1 MGLQKYALLDDSAYA
16 TENRIRGSTNT
27 RAFEWGCVMRL
38 ACGVV
43 FLSLVINISTC
54 LAQTVGASLQGTV
67 YDPSGAFVANAS
79 IEIRNVE
86 KGASRTLTTDDHGR
100 YREPLLPPGE
110 YELRMTVAGFQPV
123 VMKGIQLTVGQDAV
137 LDVKLQLTGGS
148 EQVNVTA
155 DEAAPIDLASAALS
169 GTVNRAEM
177 NDLPLNG
184 RSFQELALLQP
195 GVNAAVAA
203 GSDAVGGRGKKI
215 TINGARPEQNSF
227 LLDGSDINNVYN
239 KTPGSVAG
247 VLLGVETV
255 QEFQVLT
262 NSYSA
267 EFGRSS
273 GGIIN
278 AITRS
283 GTNTLHGNLFEY
295 LRNSALDAKN
305 YFDSPTTGIPPLKR
319 NQFGGTLGG
328 PIRHDKMFFFGAFEA
343 IKERLGV
350 TGLTNVLDDSAR
362 ASASASVS
370 PLIQIIFPR
379 ANGPVLGG
387 GVAQYSFTR
396 NQPTDE
402 YFAQGRI
409 DHRFSEHDLFF
420 TRYTFDNGNVDRQ
433 VKDKPPIVF
442 FKERSRNQYL
452 TLEYVHIFSQALLNT
467 LRVSFSRS
475 TAEVD
480 NQRTVDVPPSLW
492 WITPSAGGVQFGFL
506 TIQGLVTEMAGDY
519 RLPRNDHLNNYQWHD
534 TLFWTKGAHGL
545 RIGGEG
551 QRMQFNQHTTS
562 QVGGIMTFT
571 SVANFLAGTAAS
583 FNFAVPGRIDPDRG
597 FRQSYYGFFVQDDYR
612 WKPNMTVN
620 LGLRYEFATV
630 PTEANGKISNLRSIA
645 DSSLVIGDPWYANP
659 SLKDFAPRIG
669 IAWDPF
675 KNGKT
680 SVRAGSGIFYDQLL
694 PKYYVF
700 SGSLNPPFT
709 TRTSIQNPTVPNA
722 VVGPITA
729 PVCGVPPGPTG
740 SCPSGNIKAN
750 LQTVNYDLQP
760 SYIMQYNLSVQR
772 AMAGNWDLTLGYA
785 GSHGLHLIRIA
796 DANLAPYQITG
807 GRTQFIGTKQVN
819 GLNTCC
825 RRNATFGGVT
835 QRATDAQSFY
845 NALQAGV
852 TKRLAHGLRA
862 QLSYTFSRSIDESS
876 GINSQDFDNTTQYSI
891 NFFDRK
897 ADRGLSS
904 FSVKHVLVANWSY
917 EMPFGKSS
925 SGLTGAVVKG
935 WQLNGIVTAQSGT
948 PFEVRLGHNQS
959 GNLNTIDFSIH
970 ERPDIVPGRTNN
982 PLMGDPKHW
991 FDSSAFR
998 LQPANTIGNLGRN
1011 TLIGPKLVNC
1021 DFSLFKQFALTEGK
1035 TLLFRAEMFNI
1046 LNHPNFGVPNS
1057 ANRTA
1062 LLPFTDSTGNT
1073 CPVGQTCGRPNP
1085 RAGAILS
1092 TVTTSRQIQF
1102 GLKFNF

>member
-1 MGLQKYALLDDSAYA
+1 MG
-16 TENRIRGSTNT
+16 
-27 RAFEWGCVMRL
+27 RAWGVL
-38 ACGVV
+38 
-43 FLSLVINISTC
+43 FLSLFMGASAS

-67 YDPSGAFVANAS
+67 YDPSRRFVPGAQ
-79 IEIRNVE
+79 IEIQSVE
-86 KGASRTLTTDDHGR
+86 KNAVRSVVTDDKGR
-100 YREPLLPPGE
+100 YREPLLPPGA
-110 YELRMTVAGFQPV
+110 YELRVTMAGFQPV
-123 VMKGIQLTVGQDAV
+123 VIKGIKLTVGEDAV
-137 LDVKLQLTGGS
+137 LDVELEISGHAERVKVS
-148 EQVNVTA
+148 EEA
-155 DEAAPIDLASAALS
+155 AAPIDLASAALS
-169 GTVNRAEM
+169 GTVNRMEM

-215 TINGARPEQNSF
+215 SIDGARPEQNSF

-239 KTPGSVAG
+239 KTPGSVGG

-283 GTNTLHGNLFEY
+283 GANSLHGNLFEY
-295 LRNSALDAKN
+295 LRNSVLDAKN
-305 YFDSPTTGIPPLKR
+305 YFDFSAAPIPPFKR
-319 NQFGGTLGG
+319 NQFGATLSG
-328 PIRHDKMFFFGAFEA
+328 PIRHDRTFFFGAFEA

-350 TGLTNVLDDSAR
+350 TGLTNVLDDNAR
-362 ASASASVS
+362 NSASPAVS

-379 ANGPVLGG
+379 ANGRVLGG
-387 GVAQYSFTR
+387 GVAEYSFTR
-396 NQPTDE
+396 TQPTDE

-409 DHRFSEHDLFF
+409 DHRFSQQDTLFV
-420 TRYTFDNGNVDRQ
+420 RYTFDNGNVDRQ
-433 VKDKPPIVF
+433 LKDKPPIVF

-452 TLEYVHIFSQALLNT
+452 TLEHVHTFSQALLNT

-475 TAEVD
+475 TAEVN
-480 NQRTVDVPPSLW
+480 NQRTVDVPPNLW
-492 WITPSAGGVQFGFL
+492 WIPPSAGGVQFGFL

-545 RIGGEG
+545 RVGGEG

-562 QVGGIMTFT
+562 QVGGIMIFN
-571 SVANFLAGTAAS
+571 SVPLFLLGQPSS

-597 FRQSYYGFFVQDDYR
+597 FRQSYYGFFAQDDYR
-612 WKPNMTVN
+612 WKSNVTVN

-630 PTEANGKISNLRSIA
+630 PTEVNGKISDLRSIA
-645 DSSLVIGDPWYANP
+645 DSALVIGNPWYANP
-659 SLKDFAPRIG
+659 SLKDFGPRIG
-669 IAWDPF
+669 VAWDPF
-675 KNGKT
+675 KSGKT
-680 SVRAGSGIFYDQLL
+680 SLRAGYGIFYDQLL

-700 SGSLNPPFT
+700 SGSLDPPFT
-709 TRTSIQNPTVPNA
+709 TRTSIANPSTTPDVQRFL
-722 VVGPITA
+722 TA
-729 PVCGVPPGPTG
+729 PVCGIPPGPTG
-740 SCPSGNIKAN
+740 SCPPGNIKAN

-760 SYIMQYNLSVQR
+760 SYIMQYNFSVQR
-772 AMAGNWDLTLGYA
+772 ALPGNWDLTVGYA

-796 DANLAPYQITG
+796 DANLAPSIL
-807 GRTQFIGTKQVN
+807 VN
-819 GLNTCC
+819 GVKTYQPQLG
-825 RRNATFGGVT
+825 RRNATFNGVT

-852 TKRLAHGLRA
+852 TKRLSQGLRA

-891 NFFDRK
+891 DFFDRK

-904 FSVKHVLVANWSY
+904 FSVKHVLVSNWSY
-917 EMPFGKSS
+917 ELPFAKSS
-925 SGLTGAVVKG
+925 NGLSAVLVKG

-970 ERPDIVPGRTNN
+970 ERPNVVAGRSNN
-982 PLMGDPKHW
+982 PVTGDPRRW
-991 FDSSAFR
+991 YDPSAFV
-998 LQPANTIGNLGRN
+998 LQPAGIIGNLGRN

-1021 DFSLFKQFALTEGK
+1021 DFSVFKEFALGETRA
-1035 TLLFRAEMFNI
+1035 LHFRAEMFNI
-1046 LNHPNFGVPNS
+1046 FNHPNFGVPNQ

-1062 LLPFTDSTGNT
+1062 LLSSGD
-1073 CPVGQTCGRPNP
+1073 VNP
-1085 RAGAILS
+1085 TAGIILT

-1102 GLKFNF
+1102 GLKFAF

>member
-1 MGLQKYALLDDSAYA
+1 MQVAWGVLLFGFFISA
-16 TENRIRGSTNT
+16 GS
-27 RAFEWGCVMRL
+27 
-38 ACGVV
+38 
-43 FLSLVINISTC
+43 C

-67 YDPSGAFVANAS
+67 YDPTGRFVPGAT
-79 IEIRNVE
+79 IEIRDVE
-86 KGASRTLTTDDHGR
+86 KGGMRALTTDDHGR

-123 VMKGIQLTVGQDAV
+123 VLKGIQLTVGQDAV
-137 LDVKLQLTGGS
+137 LDVKLQLRGGTES
-148 EQVNVTA
+148 VNVTA
-155 DEAAPIDLASAALS
+155 DDAPPIDLASAALS
-169 GTVNRAEM
+169 GTVNRAQM

-195 GVNAAVAA
+195 GVSAAVAA

-239 KTPGSVAG
+239 KTPGSVGG

-283 GTNTLHGNLFEY
+283 GANSLHGNLFEY

-305 YFDSPTTGIPPLKR
+305 YFDSATDRIPPFKR

-328 PIRHDKMFFFGAFEA
+328 PIRRDKTFFFGAFEA

-350 TGLTNVLDDSAR
+350 TGLTGVPDDNAR
-362 ASASASVS
+362 NFLLPCTPKPTDPSCMANGLKDVSVPGTRADVS
-370 PLIQIIFPR
+370 SLMQILFPR
-379 ANGPVLGG
+379 ANGAVRGG
-387 GVAQYSFTR
+387 GVANYSFTR
-396 NQPTDE
+396 SQPTDE
-402 YFAQGRI
+402 YFLQGRI
-409 DHRFSEHDLFF
+409 DHRFSEKDTFF
-420 TRYTFDNGNVDRQ
+420 GRYTFDNGNVDRQ
-433 VKDKPPIVF
+433 VNNKPPDNF

-452 TLEYVHIFSQALLNT
+452 TLEHLHLFSPALINT
-467 LRVSFSRS
+467 LRVSFARS
-475 TAEVD
+475 TSEVD
-480 NQRTVDVPPSLW
+480 NHRTVDVPTNLW
-492 WITPSAGGVQFGFL
+492 WIPPSAGGVQFGFL
-506 TIQGLVTEMAGDY
+506 TIQGLVTEMVGDY

-534 TLFWTKGAHGL
+534 TLFLTKGAHGL
-545 RIGGEG
+545 RFGAEG

-562 QVGGIMTFT
+562 QLGGIETFT
-571 SVANFLAGTAAS
+571 TLESFLKGAPQQI
-583 FNFAVPGRIDPDRG
+583 NFAVPGRVDPDRS
-597 FRQSYYGFFVQDDYR
+597 FRQSYYGVFVQDDYR
-612 WKPNMTVN
+612 WKPNVTFN

-645 DSSLVIGDPWYANP
+645 DSAIVVGDPWYANP
-659 SLKDFAPRIG
+659 ALKDFAPRIG
-669 IAWDPF
+669 VAWDPF

-680 SVRAGSGIFYDQLL
+680 SVRAGFGIFYDQLL

-709 TRTSIQNPTVPNA
+709 TRTSIISKPTDPLPFPNA
-722 VVGPITA
+722 VQKFNSNA
-729 PVCGVPPGPTG
+729 SVCGLPGGP
-740 SCPSGNIKAN
+740 PSGCDRSKYILAN
-750 LQTVNYDLQP
+750 LQTINFDLQP
-760 SYIMQYNLSVQR
+760 SYIMQYNLSLQR
-772 AMAGNWDLTLGYA
+772 ALPGNWDVTLGYA

-796 DANLAPYQITG
+796 DANLAPSIL
-807 GRTQFIGTKQVN
+807 VN
-819 GLNTCC
+819 GVQTYLPKLG
-825 RRNATFGGVT
+825 RRNSTFGGVT

-852 TKRLAHGLRA
+852 SKRLSHGLRT
-862 QLSYTFSRSIDESS
+862 QVSYTFARSIDEAS
-876 GINSQDFDNTTQYSI
+876 GINSQDFDNSTQYSI
-891 NFFDRK
+891 DFYNRK

-904 FSVKHVLVANWSY
+904 FGVKHVLVANWSY
-917 EMPFGKSS
+917 ELPFGEAR
-925 SGLTGAVVKG
+925 TGIAGALVKG
-935 WQLNGIVTAQSGT
+935 WQLNNIVTAQSGT

-970 ERPDIVPGRTNN
+970 ERPNVVPGRSNN
-982 PLMGDPKHW
+982 PVTGDPQHW
-991 FDSSAFR
+991 FDPSAFE
-998 LQPANTIGNLGRN
+998 LQPSGTIGNLGRN
-1011 TLIGPKLVNC
+1011 TLVGPKLVNC
-1021 DFSLFKQFALTEGK
+1021 DFSLFKQFTLTEGK
-1035 TLLFRAEMFNI
+1035 TLHFRAEMFNI
-1046 LNHPNFGVPNS
+1046 FNHPNFGVPNS

-1062 LLPFTDSTGNT
+1062 LQPNGN
-1073 CPVGQTCGRPNP
+1073 VNLS
-1085 RAGAILS
+1085 AGAILS

-1102 GLKFNF
+1102 GLKLSF

>member
-1 MGLQKYALLDDSAYA
+1 MRAAWGVLFLALIFCAAS
-16 TENRIRGSTNT
+16 S
-27 RAFEWGCVMRL
+27 
-38 ACGVV
+38 
-43 FLSLVINISTC
+43 S
-54 LAQTVGASLQGTV
+54 AQTVGASLQGTV
-67 YDPSGAFVANAS
+67 YDPSGAFVPGAS

-86 KGASRTLTTDDHGR
+86 KGGVRTVTADDHGR
-100 YREPLLPPGE
+100 YREPLLQPGI
-110 YELRMTVAGFQPV
+110 YEMRVTVAGFQPAV
-123 VMKGIQLTVGQDAV
+123 LKGIQLTVGQDAV
-137 LDVKLQLTGGS
+137 LDVKLEITGGV
-148 EQVNVTA
+148 EHVNVIA
-155 DEAAPIDLASAALS
+155 EGSSMVDLASAALS

-195 GVNAAVAA
+195 GVTAAVAA

-247 VLLGVETV
+247 VLLGVEAV

-262 NSYSA
+262 NAYSA

-283 GTNTLHGNLFEY
+283 GANRIHGNVFEY
-295 LRNSALDAKN
+295 LRNSSLDAKN
-305 YFDSPTTGIPPLKR
+305 YFDSANDRIPPFKR

-328 PIRHDKMFFFGAFEA
+328 PIHHDKTFFFAAFEA
-343 IKERLGV
+343 IKERFGV
-350 TGLTNVLDDSAR
+350 TGLTNVPDDNARNFILPKPCPPPSAPDCTVLTPVTVTPENR
-362 ASASASVS
+362 AAVNS
-370 PLIQIIFPR
+370 LMQIIFPR
-379 ANGPVLGG
+379 ANGRLLTGG
-387 GVAQYSFTR
+387 IAEYSFTR
-396 NQPTDE
+396 SQPTDE
-402 YFAQGRI
+402 YFLQGRI
-409 DHRFSEHDLFF
+409 DHRFSEKDTLFG
-420 TRYTFDNGNVDRQ
+420 RYTFDNGHVDRQ
-433 VKDKPPIVF
+433 ITNKPPDVF
-442 FKERSRNQYL
+442 FKERSRNQYV
-452 TLEYVHIFSQALLNT
+452 TLEHLHTFSQSILNT
-467 LRVSFSRS
+467 LRISFTRS
-475 TAEVD
+475 TSEVD
-480 NQRTVDVPPSLW
+480 NQRTVDVPSSLW
-492 WITPSAGGVQFGFL
+492 FIPNTQFGFL
-506 TIQGLVTEMAGDY
+506 TITGLVTEMVGDY
-519 RLPRNDHLNNYQWHD
+519 RLPRNDHLNNYQWHEA
-534 TLFWTKGAHGL
+534 LFWTKGAHGL
-545 RIGGEG
+545 RFGADG
-551 QRMQFNQHTTS
+551 QRMQFNQQTTS
-562 QVGGIMTFT
+562 QLGGIETF
-571 SVANFLAGTAAS
+571 SNLESFLQGKPAQI
-583 FNFAVPGRIDPDRG
+583 NFAVPGRVDPNRG

-612 WKPNMTVN
+612 WKPNVTFN

-630 PTEANGKISNLRSIA
+630 PTEVNGKISNLRSIA
-645 DSSLVIGDPWYANP
+645 DPAIIVGNPWYSNP

-669 IAWDPF
+669 VAWDPF

-680 SVRAGSGIFYDQLL
+680 SVRAGFGIFYDQLL

-709 TRTSIQNPTVPNA
+709 TRTSRITTTTPPFQVPFPNALLLFDTTVP
-722 VVGPITA
+722 
-729 PVCGVPPGPTG
+729 VCPATPR
-740 SCPSGNIKAN
+740 CIKAN

-772 AMAGNWDLTLGYA
+772 GLPGNWEVTLGYA

-796 DANLAPYQITG
+796 DANLAPYHIDPN
-807 GRTQFIGTKQVN
+807 GRTVFDGRIDGTT
-819 GLNTCC
+819 GLNNCC
-825 RRNATFGGVT
+825 RRKDNFGGVT

-852 TKRLAHGLRA
+852 TKRLSKGLRA

-876 GINSQDFDNTTQYSI
+876 GINSQDFDNSTQYSI
-891 NFFDRK
+891 NFYDRK

-917 EMPFGKSS
+917 ELPFARSS
-925 SGLTGAVVKG
+925 TGFTGVLVKG

-970 ERPDIVPGRTNN
+970 ERPDVKPGGTNN
-982 PLMGDPKHW
+982 PILGDPRHW
-991 FDSSAFR
+991 YDASAFV

-1011 TLIGPKLVNC
+1011 TLIGPKLVNF
-1021 DFSLFKQFALTEGK
+1021 DFSLFKQFALGETK
-1035 TLLFRAEMFNI
+1035 TLNFRAEMFNI
-1046 LNHPNFGVPNS
+1046 FNHPNFGVPNQ

-1062 LLPFTDSTGNT
+1062 LISFTDLTGKT
-1073 CPVGQTCGRPNP
+1073 CPQRVTCANPNGSG
-1085 RAGAILS
+1085 GAISS

-1102 GLKFNF
+1102 GLKLTF

>member
-1 MGLQKYALLDDSAYA
+1 M
-16 TENRIRGSTNT
+16 
-27 RAFEWGCVMRL
+27 RA
-38 ACGVV
+38 AQGVL
-43 FLSLVINISTC
+43 FLSLILNNSNC
-54 LAQTVGASLQGTV
+54 SAQTVGASLQGTV
-67 YDPSGAFVANAS
+67 YDPSGGFVPGAA
-79 IEIRNVE
+79 IEIRNVDQ
-86 KGASRTLTTDDHGR
+86 GAVRALITDDKGR

-110 YELRMTVAGFQPV
+110 YELRVKVSGFQPV
-123 VMKGIQLTVGQDAV
+123 VLKGINLTIGQDAV
-137 LDVKLQLTGGS
+137 LDVKLQITGGV
-148 EQVNVTA
+148 ERINVIA
-155 DEAAPIDLASAALS
+155 DEAPPIDLASAALS
-169 GTVNRAEM
+169 GTVNRSQM

-283 GTNTLHGNLFEY
+283 GINKLYGNLFEY

-305 YFDSPTTGIPPLKR
+305 YFDPATNRIPPFKR

-328 PIRHDKMFFFGAFEA
+328 PIRHDKTFFFGAFEA
-343 IKERLGV
+343 IKERLGI
-350 TGLTNVLDDSAR
+350 TGLTNVLDDNARNSA
-362 ASASASVS
+362 AGAVS
-370 PLIQIIFPR
+370 SLIQILFPR
-379 ANGPVLGG
+379 ANGRVLGG
-387 GVAQYSFTR
+387 GVAEYSFTR
-396 NQPTDE
+396 PQPTDE
-402 YFAQGRI
+402 YFAQGRV
-409 DHRFSEHDLFF
+409 DHHFSEKDTIFA
-420 TRYTFDNGNVDRQ
+420 RYTFDNGNVDRQ
-433 VKDKPPIVF
+433 VKDKPPVVF
-442 FKERSRNQYL
+442 FKERSRNQYV
-452 TLEYVHIFSQALLNT
+452 TLEHVHTFSQTLLNT

-475 TAEVD
+475 TSEVD
-480 NQRTVDVPPSLW
+480 NQRTVDVPPNLW
-492 WITPSAGGVQFGFL
+492 WIPPSAGGVQFGFL

-534 TLFWTKGAHGL
+534 TAFLTKGGHGL
-545 RIGGEG
+545 RFGAEG

-562 QVGGIMTFT
+562 QLGGIMTFT
-571 SVANFLAGTAAS
+571 SLASFLTGTPSS

-597 FRQSYYGFFVQDDYR
+597 FRQSFYAAFVQDDYR
-612 WKPNMTVN
+612 WKPNLTLN

-630 PTEANGKISNLRSIA
+630 PTEVNGKISNLRSIS
-645 DSSLVIGDPWYANP
+645 DSAMVIGDSWYANP
-659 SLKDFAPRIG
+659 ALKDFAPRIG
-669 IAWDPF
+669 LAWDPF

-680 SVRAGSGIFYDQLL
+680 SVRSGFGIFYDQLL

-709 TRTSIQNPTVPNA
+709 TRTSRTNPPFPNA
-722 VVGPITA
+722 VQGFNPNA
-729 PVCGVPPGPTG
+729 PVCGLPGGPTG
-740 SCPSGNIKAN
+740 ACPPGNLKAN

-772 AMAGNWDLTLGYA
+772 ALPGNWDVTLGYA
-785 GSHGLHLIRIA
+785 GSHGLHLIRVA
-796 DANLAPYQITG
+796 DANLAPSIL
-807 GRTQFIGTKQVN
+807 VN
-819 GLNTCC
+819 GVKTYQPSRG

-835 QRATDAQSFY
+835 QRETDAQSFY
-845 NALQAGV
+845 NALQAGLI
-852 TKRLAHGLRA
+852 KRFSHGLRA

-891 NFFDRK
+891 DFFDRK

-917 EMPFGKSS
+917 ELPFGSS
-925 SGLTGAVVKG
+925 SAGLTRALVRG
-935 WQLNGIVTAQSGT
+935 WQLNSIVTAQSGT

-970 ERPDIVPGRTNN
+970 ERPNVGPGGANN
-982 PLMGDPKHW
+982 PIVGDPKRW
-991 FDSSAFR
+991 YDASAFV
-998 LQPANTIGNLGRN
+998 LQPAGTIGNLGRN

-1021 DFSLFKQFALTEGK
+1021 DFSLFKQFALGETK
-1035 TLLFRAEMFNI
+1035 ALHFRAEMFNI
-1046 LNHPNFGVPNS
+1046 FNHPNFGVPNQ

-1062 LLPFTDSTGNT
+1062 LLPTGM
-1073 CPVGQTCGRPNP
+1073 VNP
-1085 RAGAILS
+1085 SAGVILS

-1102 GLKFNF
+1102 GLKLTF

>member
-1 MGLQKYALLDDSAYA
+1 MRTAWGVLFLFL
-16 TENRIRGSTNT
+16 IVNT
-27 RAFEWGCVMRL
+27 
-38 ACGVV
+38 
-43 FLSLVINISTC
+43 STC

-67 YDPSGAFVANAS
+67 YDPSGGFVPGAA
-79 IEIRNVE
+79 IEIRNAE
-86 KGASRTLTTDDHGR
+86 QGAVRALITDDKGR

-110 YELRMTVAGFQPV
+110 YELRVKVAGFQPV
-123 VMKGIQLTVGQDAV
+123 VLKGIKLTIGQDAV
-137 LDVKLQLTGGS
+137 LDVKLEIAGGI
-148 EQVNVTA
+148 ERVNVTA
-155 DEAAPIDLASAALS
+155 EDAPPIDLASAALS
-169 GTVNRAEM
+169 GTVNRSQM

-215 TINGARPEQNSF
+215 TIGGARPEQNSF
-227 LLDGSDINNVYN
+227 LLDGTDINNVYN

-283 GTNTLHGNLFEY
+283 GTNKLHGNLFEY

-305 YFDSPTTGIPPLKR
+305 YFDPATNRIPPFKR

-328 PIRHDKMFFFGAFEA
+328 PIRQEKTFFFGAFEA
-343 IKERLGV
+343 VKEQLGV
-350 TGLTNVLDDSAR
+350 TGFPNVLDDNARNSATG
-362 ASASASVS
+362 AVS
-370 PLIQIIFPR
+370 SLVQILFPR
-379 ANGPVLGG
+379 ANGRVLGG
-387 GVAQYSFTR
+387 GVAEYSFTR
-396 NQPTDE
+396 SQPTDE

-409 DHRFSEHDLFF
+409 DHHFSEKDILFG
-420 TRYTFDNGNVDRQ
+420 RYTFDNGNVDRQ
-433 VKDKPPIVF
+433 INNKPPDVF
-442 FKERSRNQYL
+442 FKERSRNQYV
-452 TLEYVHIFSQALLNT
+452 TLEHVHTFSQALLNT

-475 TAEVD
+475 TSEVD
-480 NQRTVDVPPSLW
+480 NQRTVDVPPNLW
-492 WITPSAGGVQFGFL
+492 WIPPSAGGVQFGFL
-506 TIQGLVTEMAGDY
+506 TISGLVTEMVGDY

-534 TLFWTKGAHGL
+534 TLFWTKAAHGL
-545 RIGGEG
+545 RFGGEG

-562 QVGGIMTFT
+562 QLGGIMIFT
-571 SVANFLAGTAAS
+571 SLANFLTGTPSS

-597 FRQSYYGFFVQDDYR
+597 FRQSFYAAFVQDDYR
-612 WKPNMTVN
+612 WKPNLTLN

-630 PTEANGKISNLRSIA
+630 PTEVNGKISNLRSIS
-645 DSSLVIGDPWYANP
+645 DSAIVIGDPWYANP
-659 SLKDFAPRIG
+659 ALKDFAPRIG
-669 IAWDPF
+669 VAWDPF

-680 SVRAGSGIFYDQLL
+680 SVRAGFGIFYDQLL

-709 TRTSIQNPTVPNA
+709 TRTSRIAKPGAPIPFPNA
-722 VVGPITA
+722 VQGFPLNA
-729 PVCGVPPGPTG
+729 PVCGLPGGPTG
-740 SCPSGNIKAN
+740 SCPPPNIKAN

-760 SYIMQYNLSVQR
+760 SYMMQYNLSLQR
-772 AMAGNWDLTLGYA
+772 ALPGNWDVTLGYA
-785 GSHGLHLIRIA
+785 GSLGLHLIRVA
-796 DANLAPYQITG
+796 DANLAPYIVNAQ
-807 GRTQFIGTKQVN
+807 GRTAFIGDGTTKTPKSIN
-819 GLNTCC
+819 LCC

-835 QRATDAQSFY
+835 QRETDAQSFY

-852 TKRLAHGLRA
+852 TKQLSHGLRA

-917 EMPFGKSS
+917 EVPFGSS
-925 SGLTGAVVKG
+925 RTGLASVLVKG
-935 WQLNGIVTAQSGT
+935 WQLNNIVTAQSGT

-970 ERPDIVPGRTNN
+970 ERPDIRAGFSNN
-982 PLMGDPKHW
+982 PVTGDPKRW
-991 FDSSAFR
+991 FDANAFV
-998 LQPANTIGNLGRN
+998 LQPVNTIGNLGRN
-1011 TLIGPKLVNC
+1011 TLIGSNLVS
-1021 DFSLFKQFALTEGK
+1021 F
-1035 TLLFRAEMFNI
+1035 
-1046 LNHPNFGVPNS
+1046 
-1057 ANRTA
+1057 
-1062 LLPFTDSTGNT
+1062 
-1073 CPVGQTCGRPNP
+1073 
-1085 RAGAILS
+1085 
-1092 TVTTSRQIQF
+1092 
-1102 GLKFNF
+1102 

>member
-1 MGLQKYALLDDSAYA
+1 L
-16 TENRIRGSTNT
+16 
-27 RAFEWGCVMRL
+27 
-38 ACGVV
+38 
-43 FLSLVINISTC
+43 LSLVANTSTC
-54 LAQTVGASLQGTV
+54 SAQTVGASLQGTV
-67 YDPSGAFVANAS
+67 YDPSGGFVPGAA

-86 KGASRTLTTDDHGR
+86 QGAVRALIADDKGR

-110 YELRMTVAGFQPV
+110 YELRVKVAGFQPV
-123 VMKGIQLTVGQDAV
+123 VLKGIKLTIGQDAV
-137 LDVKLQLTGGS
+137 LDVKLEITGGVES
-148 EQVNVTA
+148 INVSA
-155 DEAAPIDLASAALS
+155 DEAPPIDLASAALS
-169 GTVNRAEM
+169 GTVSRSQM

-247 VLLGVETV
+247 VMLGVETV

-283 GTNTLHGNLFEY
+283 GTNKLHGNLFEY

-305 YFDSPTTGIPPLKR
+305 YFDSAANRIPPFKR

-328 PIRHDKMFFFGAFEA
+328 PFRHDKTFFFGAFEA

-350 TGLTNVLDDSAR
+350 TGLTNVLDDNAR
-362 ASASASVS
+362 NSTTGAVS
-370 PLIQIIFPR
+370 SLVQILFPR
-379 ANGPVLGG
+379 ANGRVLGG
-387 GVAQYSFTR
+387 GVAEYSFTR

-409 DHRFSEHDLFF
+409 DHHFSEKDILFG
-420 TRYTFDNGNVDRQ
+420 RYTFDNGNVDRQ
-433 VKDKPPIVF
+433 INNKPPDVF
-442 FKERSRNQYL
+442 FKERSRNQYV
-452 TLEYVHIFSQALLNT
+452 TLEHVHTFSQRLLNT
-467 LRVSFSRS
+467 LRVSFARS
-475 TAEVD
+475 TSEVD
-480 NQRTVDVPPSLW
+480 NQRTVDVPSNLW
-492 WITPSAGGVQFGFL
+492 WIPPSAGGVQFGFL
-506 TIQGLVTEMAGDY
+506 TISGLVTEMVGDY
-519 RLPRNDHLNNYQWHD
+519 RLPRNDHLNNYQWHN

-545 RIGGEG
+545 RFGGEG

-562 QVGGIMTFT
+562 QLGGIMIFT
-571 SVANFLAGTAAS
+571 SLADFLTGTPSS

-597 FRQSYYGFFVQDDYR
+597 FRQSLYAAFVQDDYR
-612 WKPNMTVN
+612 WKPNLTLN

-630 PTEANGKISNLRSIA
+630 PTEVNGKISNLRSIS
-645 DSSLVIGDPWYANP
+645 DSAMVIGGPWYANP
-659 SLKDFAPRIG
+659 ALKDFAPRIG
-669 IAWDPF
+669 LAWDPF

-680 SVRAGSGIFYDQLL
+680 SVRAGFGIFYDQLL

-709 TRTSIQNPTVPNA
+709 TRTSRIAKPGAPIPFPNA
-722 VVGPITA
+722 VQGFPLNT
-729 PVCGVPPGPTG
+729 PVCGLPGGPTG
-740 SCPSGNIKAN
+740 SCPPPNLKAN

-772 AMAGNWDLTLGYA
+772 ALPGNWDVTLGYA
-785 GSHGLHLIRIA
+785 GSHGLHLIRVA
-796 DANLAPYQITG
+796 DANLAPSIL
-807 GRTQFIGTKQVN
+807 VN
-819 GLNTCC
+819 GVKTYQPSRG
-825 RRNATFGGVT
+825 RRNPTFGGVT
-835 QRATDAQSFY
+835 QRETDAQSFY

-852 TKRLAHGLRA
+852 TKRLSHALRA

-891 NFFDRK
+891 DFFDRK

-917 EMPFGKSS
+917 ELPFGSS
-925 SGLTGAVVKG
+925 GTGLTGVLVRG
-935 WQLNGIVTAQSGT
+935 WQLNSIVTAQSGT

-970 ERPDIVPGRTNN
+970 ERPNVGPGGSNN
-982 PLMGDPKHW
+982 PILGDPKRW
-991 FDSSAFR
+991 YDASAFV
-998 LQPANTIGNLGRN
+998 LQPAGTIGNLGRN

-1021 DFSLFKQFALTEGK
+1021 DFSLFKQFALGETK
-1035 TLLFRAEMFNI
+1035 ALHFRAEMFNI
-1046 LNHPNFGVPNS
+1046 FNHPNFGVPNQ

-1062 LLPFTDSTGNT
+1062 LLPTGT
-1073 CPVGQTCGRPNP
+1073 VNP
-1085 RAGAILS
+1085 SAGAILS

-1102 GLKFNF
+1102 GLKLTF

>member
-1 MGLQKYALLDDSAYA
+1 MW
-16 TENRIRGSTNT
+16 
-27 RAFEWGCVMRL
+27 RAWGVL
-38 ACGVV
+38 
-43 FLSLVINISTC
+43 FLSVLFVNGSVS

-67 YDPSGAFVANAS
+67 YDPSGRFVPGAQ
-79 IEIRNVE
+79 IEILNVE
-86 KGASRTLTTDDHGR
+86 KNAARSLMTDDKGR

-110 YELRMTVAGFQPV
+110 YELRATMAGFQPV

-137 LDVKLQLTGGS
+137 LDVKLVIAGGA
-148 EQVNVTA
+148 ERVNVSA
-155 DEAAPIDLASAALS
+155 EEGPPIDLASAALS
-169 GTVNRAEM
+169 GTVNRMEM

-215 TINGARPEQNSF
+215 TIDGARPEQNSF

-283 GTNTLHGNLFEY
+283 GTNGLHGNLFEY
-295 LRNSALDAKN
+295 LRNSVLDAKN
-305 YFDSPTTGIPPLKR
+305 YFDSSVNRIPPFKR

-328 PIRHDKMFFFGAFEA
+328 PIRHDQTFFFGAFEA

-362 ASASASVS
+362 NSASAEVS

-379 ANGPVLGG
+379 ANGRVLGG
-387 GVAQYSFTR
+387 GAAEYSFTR
-396 NQPTDE
+396 TQPTDE

-409 DHRFSEHDLFF
+409 DHRFSAQDTFF
-420 TRYTFDNGNVDRQ
+420 VRYTFDNGNVDRQ

-452 TLEYVHIFSQALLNT
+452 TLEHVHTFSQALLNT

-480 NQRTVDVPPSLW
+480 NQRTVDVPPGLW
-492 WITPSAGGVQFGFL
+492 WIPPSAGGVQFGFL

-534 TLFWTKGAHGL
+534 TLFWTTGAHGL
-545 RIGGEG
+545 RVGGEG

-562 QVGGIMTFT
+562 QLGGIMIFD
-571 SVANFLAGTAAS
+571 SVVNFLAAQPLS

-612 WKPNMTVN
+612 WKPNLTLN

-630 PTEANGKISNLRSIA
+630 PTEVNGKISNLRSIA
-645 DSSLVIGDPWYANP
+645 DSSLVVGDPWYANP
-659 SLKDFAPRIG
+659 SLKDFAPRMG
-669 IAWDPF
+669 VAWDPF

-680 SVRAGSGIFYDQLL
+680 SLRAGFGIFYDQLL

-709 TRTSIQNPTVPNA
+709 TRTSRTAPVPFPNA
-722 VVGPITA
+722 VQGFDLTT
-729 PVCGVPPGPTG
+729 PVCPAGPP
-740 SCPSGNIKAN
+740 CLKAN

-772 AMAGNWDLTLGYA
+772 AMPGNWDLTLGYA
-785 GSHGLHLIRIA
+785 GSHGLHLIRVA
-796 DANLAPYQITG
+796 DANLAPYQVNA
-807 GRTQFIGTKQVN
+807 GRTQFLGTMKKN

-825 RRNATFGGVT
+825 RRNPNFGGVT

-852 TKRLAHGLRA
+852 TKRFSHGLRG
-862 QLSYTFSRSIDESS
+862 QLSYTFSRSIDDAS

-891 NFFDRK
+891 NFYDRQ

-904 FSVKHVLVANWSY
+904 FFVQHVLVSNWSY
-917 EMPFGKSS
+917 ELPFGRSS
-925 SGLTGAVVKG
+925 SGLSGVLAKG

-970 ERPDIVPGRTNN
+970 ERPDVVPGRSNN
-982 PLMGDPKHW
+982 PVTGDPNHW
-991 FDSSAFR
+991 FDASAFQ

-1021 DFSLFKQFALTEGK
+1021 DFSLFKQFALRETK
-1035 TLLFRAEMFNI
+1035 TLQFRAEVFNI
-1046 LNHPNFGVPNS
+1046 LNHPNFGVPNQ

-1062 LLPFTDSTGNT
+1062 LLPVTDTTGTT
-1073 CPVGQTCGRPNP
+1073 CPIGETCGRPNSS
-1085 RAGAILS
+1085 AGAILS

-1102 GLKFNF
+1102 GLKFAF

>member
-1 MGLQKYALLDDSAYA
+1 MRTA
-16 TENRIRGSTNT
+16 
-27 RAFEWGCVMRL
+27 WGVL
-38 ACGVV
+38 
-43 FLSLVINISTC
+43 FLFLIVNASTC
-54 LAQTVGASLQGTV
+54 SAQTVGASLQGTV
-67 YDPSGAFVANAS
+67 YDPSGGFVPGAA
-79 IEIRNVE
+79 IEVHNVE
-86 KGASRTLTTDDHGR
+86 QGAVRALATDDKGR

-110 YELRMTVAGFQPV
+110 YELRVKVAGFQPV
-123 VMKGIQLTVGQDAV
+123 VLKGIKLTIGQDAV
-137 LDVKLQLTGGS
+137 LDVKLEITGGV
-148 EQVNVTA
+148 ERINVSA
-155 DEAAPIDLASAALS
+155 DEAPPIDLASAALS
-169 GTVNRAEM
+169 GTVNRSQM

-227 LLDGSDINNVYN
+227 LLDGTDINNVYN

-283 GTNTLHGNLFEY
+283 GTNKLHGNLFEY

-305 YFDSPTTGIPPLKR
+305 YFDPATNRIPPFKR

-328 PIRHDKMFFFGAFEA
+328 PIRQEKTFFFGAFEA
-343 IKERLGV
+343 VKEQLGV
-350 TGLTNVLDDSAR
+350 TGLTNVLDDNARNSATG
-362 ASASASVS
+362 AVS
-370 PLIQIIFPR
+370 SLVQILFPR
-379 ANGPVLGG
+379 ANGRVLGG
-387 GVAQYSFTR
+387 GVAEYSFTR
-396 NQPTDE
+396 SQPTDE

-409 DHRFSEHDLFF
+409 DHHFSEKDILFG
-420 TRYTFDNGNVDRQ
+420 RYTFDNGNVDRQ
-433 VKDKPPIVF
+433 INNKPPDVF
-442 FKERSRNQYL
+442 FKERSRNQYV
-452 TLEYVHIFSQALLNT
+452 TLEHVHTFSQALLNT

-475 TAEVD
+475 TSEVD
-480 NQRTVDVPPSLW
+480 NQRTVDVPPNLW
-492 WITPSAGGVQFGFL
+492 WIPPSAGGVQFGFL
-506 TIQGLVTEMAGDY
+506 TISGLVTEMVGDY

-534 TLFWTKGAHGL
+534 TLFWTKAAHGL
-545 RIGGEG
+545 RFGGEG

-562 QVGGIMTFT
+562 QLGGIMIFT
-571 SVANFLAGTAAS
+571 SLANFLTGTPSS

-597 FRQSYYGFFVQDDYR
+597 FRQSFYAAFVQDDYR
-612 WKPNMTVN
+612 WKPNLTLN

-630 PTEANGKISNLRSIA
+630 PTEVNGKISNLRSIS
-645 DSSLVIGDPWYANP
+645 DSAMVIGDPWYANP
-659 SLKDFAPRIG
+659 ALKDFAPRIG
-669 IAWDPF
+669 LAWDPF

-680 SVRAGSGIFYDQLL
+680 SVRSGFGIFYDQLL

-709 TRTSIQNPTVPNA
+709 TRTSRVATPAAPLPFPNA
-722 VVGPITA
+722 VQGPITTPICPA
-729 PVCGVPPGPTG
+729 TP
-740 SCPSGNIKAN
+740 SCFKAN
-750 LQTVNYDLQP
+750 LQTLNYDLQP
-760 SYIMQYNLSVQR
+760 SYIMQYNLSLQR
-772 AMAGNWDLTLGYA
+772 ALPGNWDVTVAYA
-785 GSHGLHLIRIA
+785 GSHGLHLIRVA
-796 DANLAPYQITG
+796 DANLAPYRINAA
-807 GRTQFIGTKQVN
+807 GRTEFFGTTSSVT
-819 GLNTCC
+819 GLVTCC
-825 RRNATFGGVT
+825 RRNANFGGVT

-852 TKRLAHGLRA
+852 SKRLSHGLRA
-862 QLSYTFSRSIDESS
+862 QLAYTFARSIDEAS
-876 GINSQDFDNTTQYSI
+876 GINSQDFDNSTQYSI

-904 FSVKHVLVANWSY
+904 FSAKHVLVANWSY
-917 EMPFGKSS
+917 ELPFGHGSR
-925 SGLTGAVVKG
+925 GAAGVLVKG
-935 WQLNGIVTAQSGT
+935 WQLNSIVAAQSGT

-970 ERPDIVPGRTNN
+970 ERPDVRPGRSNN
-982 PLMGDPKHW
+982 PVTADPRRW
-991 FDSSAFR
+991 FDASAFV

-1035 TLLFRAEMFNI
+1035 TLHFRAEMFNI
-1046 LNHPNFGVPNS
+1046 FNHPNFGVPNS

-1062 LLPFTDSTGNT
+1062 LLPFTDPNGVT
-1073 CPVGQTCGRPNP
+1073 CPMGQTCANPNSS
-1085 RAGAILS
+1085 AGAIPN

-1102 GLKFNF
+1102 GLKVTF

>member
-1 MGLQKYALLDDSAYA
+1 MRTA
-16 TENRIRGSTNT
+16 
-27 RAFEWGCVMRL
+27 WGVL
-38 ACGVV
+38 
-43 FLSLVINISTC
+43 FLFLIVNASTC
-54 LAQTVGASLQGTV
+54 SAQTVGASLQGTV
-67 YDPSGAFVANAS
+67 YDPSGGFVPGAA
-79 IEIRNVE
+79 IEVHNVGQ
-86 KGASRTLTTDDHGR
+86 GAVRALATDDKGR

-110 YELRMTVAGFQPV
+110 YELRVKAAGFQPV
-123 VMKGIQLTVGQDAV
+123 VLKGIKLTIGQDAV
-137 LDVKLQLTGGS
+137 LDVKLEIAGGI
-148 EQVNVTA
+148 ERVNVTA
-155 DEAAPIDLASAALS
+155 EDAPPIDLASAALS
-169 GTVNRAEM
+169 GTVNRSQM

-239 KTPGSVAG
+239 KTPGSVGG

-283 GTNTLHGNLFEY
+283 GTNKLHGNLFEY

-305 YFDSPTTGIPPLKR
+305 YFDPAANRIPPFKR

-328 PIRHDKMFFFGAFEA
+328 PIRHDKTFFFGAFEA

-350 TGLTNVLDDSAR
+350 TGTTFVPDDSAR
-362 ASASASVS
+362 NFLLPCQPSPTDPSCMANGLKDVSVPGTRADVNS
-370 PLIQIIFPR
+370 LLQILFPV
-379 ANGPVLGG
+379 ANGPEVLDKNQKPTGTAG
-387 GVAQYSFTR
+387 YSFTR
-396 NQPTDE
+396 QQPTDE

-409 DHRFSEHDLFF
+409 DHRFSEKDSLFG
-420 TRYTFDNGNVDRQ
+420 RYTFDNGNVDRQ
-433 VKDKPPIVF
+433 INNKPPDVF
-442 FKERSRNQYL
+442 FKERSRNQYV
-452 TLEYVHIFSQALLNT
+452 TLEHVHTFSQALLNT

-475 TAEVD
+475 TSEVD
-480 NQRTVDVPPSLW
+480 NQRTVDVPPNLW
-492 WITPSAGGVQFGFL
+492 WIPPSAGGVQFGFL
-506 TIQGLVTEMAGDY
+506 TIQGLVTELVGDY

-545 RIGGEG
+545 RFGFEG
-551 QRMQFNQHTTS
+551 QRMQFNQQTTS
-562 QVGGIMTFT
+562 QLGGIETFT
-571 SVANFLAGTAAS
+571 SLENFLKGAPQQI
-583 FNFAVPGRIDPDRG
+583 NFAVPGRIDPNRG
-597 FRQSYYGFFVQDDYR
+597 FRQSLFASFLQDDYR
-612 WKPNMTVN
+612 WKPNLTLN

-630 PTEANGKISNLRSIA
+630 PTEANGKISNLRSIS
-645 DSSLVIGDPWYANP
+645 DSSIVIGDPWYANP
-659 SLKDFAPRIG
+659 ALKDFAPRIG
-669 IAWDPF
+669 VAWDPF

-680 SVRAGSGIFYDQLL
+680 SVRAGFGIFYDQLL

-709 TRTSIQNPTVPNA
+709 TRTSRIAKPGAPIPFPNA
-722 VVGPITA
+722 VQGFPLNA
-729 PVCGVPPGPTG
+729 PVCGLPGGPTG
-740 SCPSGNIKAN
+740 SCPPPNIKAN

-760 SYIMQYNLSVQR
+760 SYMMQYNLSLQR
-772 AMAGNWDLTLGYA
+772 ALPGNWDVTLGYA
-785 GSHGLHLIRIA
+785 GSHGLHLIRVA
-796 DANLAPYQITG
+796 DANLAPYIVNAQ
-807 GRTQFIGTKQVN
+807 GRTEFIGDGTTKTPKSIN
-819 GLNTCC
+819 LCC

-835 QRATDAQSFY
+835 QRETDAQSFY

-852 TKRLAHGLRA
+852 TKQLSHGLRA

-917 EMPFGKSS
+917 EVPFGSS
-925 SGLTGAVVKG
+925 RTGLASVLVKG
-935 WQLNGIVTAQSGT
+935 WQLNNIVTAQSGT

-970 ERPDIVPGRTNN
+970 ERPDIRAGFSNN
-982 PLMGDPKHW
+982 PVTGDPKRW
-991 FDSSAFR
+991 FDANAFV
-998 LQPANTIGNLGRN
+998 LQPVNTIGNLGRN
-1011 TLIGPKLVNC
+1011 TLIGPNLVSC
-1021 DFSLFKQFALTEGK
+1021 DFSLFKRFSLGETKALH
-1035 TLLFRAEMFNI
+1035 FRAEMFNI
-1046 LNHPNFGVPNS
+1046 FNHPNFGVPNS

-1062 LLPFTDSTGNT
+1062 LLPNGA
-1073 CPVGQTCGRPNP
+1073 VNP
-1085 RAGAILS
+1085 SAGAILS

-1102 GLKFNF
+1102 GLKLTF

>member
-1 MGLQKYALLDDSAYA
+1 MRTA
-16 TENRIRGSTNT
+16 
-27 RAFEWGCVMRL
+27 WGVL
-38 ACGVV
+38 
-43 FLSLVINISTC
+43 FLFLIVNASTC
-54 LAQTVGASLQGTV
+54 SAQTVGASLQGTV
-67 YDPSGAFVANAS
+67 YDPSGGFVPGAA
-79 IEIRNVE
+79 IEVHNVGQ
-86 KGASRTLTTDDHGR
+86 GAVRALATDDKGR

-110 YELRMTVAGFQPV
+110 YELRVKAAGFQPV
-123 VMKGIQLTVGQDAV
+123 VLKGIKLTIGQDAV
-137 LDVKLQLTGGS
+137 LDVRLEIAGGI
-148 EQVNVTA
+148 ERVNVTA
-155 DEAAPIDLASAALS
+155 EDAPPIDLASAALS
-169 GTVNRAEM
+169 GTVNRSQM

-195 GVNAAVAA
+195 VVNAAVAA

-239 KTPGSVAG
+239 KTPGSVGG

-283 GTNTLHGNLFEY
+283 GTNKLHGNLFEY

-305 YFDSPTTGIPPLKR
+305 YFDPTANRIPPFKR

-328 PIRHDKMFFFGAFEA
+328 PIRHDKTFFFGAFEA

-350 TGLTNVLDDSAR
+350 TGTTFVPDDSAR
-362 ASASASVS
+362 NFLLPCQPSPTDPSCMANGLKDVSVPGTRADVNS
-370 PLIQIIFPR
+370 LLRILFPV
-379 ANGPVLGG
+379 ANGPEVLDKNQKPTGTAG
-387 GVAQYSFTR
+387 YSFTR
-396 NQPTDE
+396 QQPTDE

-409 DHRFSEHDLFF
+409 DHRFSANDSLFS
-420 TRYTFDNGNVDRQ
+420 RYTFDNGNVDRQ
-433 VKDKPPIVF
+433 INNKPPDVF

-452 TLEYVHIFSQALLNT
+452 TLEHVHTFSQALLNT

-475 TAEVD
+475 TSEVD
-480 NQRTVDVPPSLW
+480 NQRTVDVPPNLW
-492 WITPSAGGVQFGFL
+492 WIPPSAGGVQFGFL
-506 TIQGLVTEMAGDY
+506 TISGLVTEMVGDY

-534 TLFWTKGAHGL
+534 TLFWTKAAHGL
-545 RIGGEG
+545 RFGGEG
-551 QRMQFNQHTTS
+551 QRKQFNQHTTS
-562 QVGGIMTFT
+562 QLGGIMIFT
-571 SVANFLAGTAAS
+571 SLANFLTGTPSS

-597 FRQSYYGFFVQDDYR
+597 FRQSFYAAFVQDDYR
-612 WKPNMTVN
+612 WKPNLTLN

-630 PTEANGKISNLRSIA
+630 PTEVNGKISNLRSVS
-645 DSSLVIGDPWYANP
+645 DSAMVIGDPWYANP
-659 SLKDFAPRIG
+659 ALKDFAPRIG
-669 IAWDPF
+669 LAWDPF

-680 SVRAGSGIFYDQLL
+680 SVRSGFGIFYDQLL

-709 TRTSIQNPTVPNA
+709 TRTSRTNPPFPNA
-722 VVGPITA
+722 VQGFNPNA
-729 PVCGVPPGPTG
+729 PVCGVPGGPTG
-740 SCPSGNIKAN
+740 GCPAGNLKAN

-772 AMAGNWDLTLGYA
+772 ALPGNWDLTLGYA
-785 GSHGLHLIRIA
+785 GSHGLHLIRVA
-796 DANLAPYQITG
+796 DANLAPSIL
-807 GRTQFIGTKQVN
+807 VN
-819 GLNTCC
+819 GVKTYQPSLG

-835 QRATDAQSFY
+835 QRETDTQSFY

-852 TKRLAHGLRA
+852 TKRLSQGLRA

-891 NFFDRK
+891 DFYDRK

-917 EMPFGKSS
+917 ELPFGRGST
-925 SGLTGAVVKG
+925 GLTGVLVRG
-935 WQLNGIVTAQSGT
+935 WQLNSIVTAQSGT

-970 ERPDIVPGRTNN
+970 ERPNVRPGASNN
-982 PLMGDPKHW
+982 PILGDPKRW
-991 FDSSAFR
+991 YDASAFV
-998 LQPANTIGNLGRN
+998 LQPGGTIGNLGRN
-1011 TLIGPKLVNC
+1011 TLIGAKLVNS
-1021 DFSLFKQFALTEGK
+1021 DFSLFKHCALGETK
-1035 TLLFRAEMFNI
+1035 ALHFRAEMFNI
-1046 LNHPNFGVPNS
+1046 FNHPNFGVPNQ

-1062 LLPFTDSTGNT
+1062 LLPTGT
-1073 CPVGQTCGRPNP
+1073 VNP
-1085 RAGAILS
+1085 SAGAILS

-1102 GLKFNF
+1102 GLKLTF

>member
-1 MGLQKYALLDDSAYA
+1 MRAVRGLL
-16 TENRIRGSTNT
+16 
-27 RAFEWGCVMRL
+27 
-38 ACGVV
+38 
-43 FLSLVINISTC
+43 FLSLVINTTTC
-54 LAQTVGASLQGTV
+54 SAQTVGASLQGTV
-67 YDPSGAFVANAS
+67 YDPSGGFVPGAA

-86 KGASRTLTTDDHGR
+86 QGAVRALTTDDKGR

-110 YELRMTVAGFQPV
+110 YELRVRAAGFQV
-123 VMKGIQLTVGQDAV
+123 AVLKGVKLTIGQDAV
-137 LDVKLQLTGGS
+137 LDVKLEIAGDV
-148 EQVNVTA
+148 ERVNVTA
-155 DEAAPIDLASAALS
+155 EDAPPIDLGSAALS
-169 GTVNRAEM
+169 GTVNRMEM

-239 KTPGSVAG
+239 KTPGSVGG

-283 GTNTLHGNLFEY
+283 GTNKLHGNLFEY

-305 YFDSPTTGIPPLKR
+305 YFDPATNPIPSFKR

-328 PIRHDKMFFFGAFEA
+328 PIRHDKTFFFGAFEA

-350 TGLTNVLDDSAR
+350 TGATFVPDDNARNFLLPCAPSDPGCMANGLKNVAVPGTSA
-362 ASASASVS
+362 AVS
-370 PLIQIIFPR
+370 SLLQVLFPR
-379 ANGPVLGG
+379 ANGPEVLDKNQKPTGTAG
-387 GVAQYSFTR
+387 YSFTR
-396 NQPTDE
+396 LQPTDE

-409 DHRFSEHDLFF
+409 DHRLSAKDILFG
-420 TRYTFDNGNVDRQ
+420 RYTFDNGNVQRQ
-433 VKDKPPIVF
+433 VRDKPPDVF
-442 FKERSRNQYL
+442 TKERSRNQYL
-452 TLEYVHIFSQALLNT
+452 TLEHVHSFSQALINT
-467 LRVSFSRS
+467 LRVSFARS

-480 NQRTVDVPPSLW
+480 NQRLVDVPSNLW
-492 WITPSAGGVQFGFL
+492 WIPPSAGGVQFGFL
-506 TIQGLVTEMAGDY
+506 TIQGLVTEMVGDY

-534 TLFWTKGAHGL
+534 TLFWTKGAHGF
-545 RIGGEG
+545 RFGFEG
-551 QRMQFNQHTTS
+551 QRMQFNQQTTS
-562 QVGGIMTFT
+562 QLGGIETFT
-571 SVANFLAGTAAS
+571 SLENFLMGAPAQI
-583 FNFAVPGRIDPDRG
+583 NFAIPGRIDPNRG
-597 FRQSYYGFFVQDDYR
+597 FRQSFYAFFLQDDYR
-612 WKPNMTVN
+612 WKPNLTLN

-645 DSSLVIGDPWYANP
+645 DPAIIVGNPWYANP
-659 SLKDFAPRIG
+659 ALKDFAPRIG
-669 IAWDPF
+669 LAWDPF

-680 SVRAGSGIFYDQLL
+680 SVRAGFGIFYDQLL

-709 TRTSIQNPTVPNA
+709 TRTSRANPAFPNA
-722 VVGPITA
+722 VQGPITTPICPA
-729 PVCGVPPGPTG
+729 TP
-740 SCPSGNIKAN
+740 SCIKAN
-750 LQTVNYDLQP
+750 LQTVNFDLQP
-760 SYIMQYNLSVQR
+760 SYIMQYNLSLQR
-772 AMAGNWDLTLGYA
+772 ALPGNWDVTLGYA
-785 GSHGLHLIRIA
+785 ASRGLHLIRVA
-796 DANLAPYQITG
+796 DANLAPYVINAD
-807 GRTQFIGTKQVN
+807 GRTEFMGNGTTTTPKTI
-819 GLNTCC
+819 NTCC
-825 RRNATFGGVT
+825 RRNTSFGGVT
-835 QRATDAQSFY
+835 QRETDAQSFY

-852 TKRLAHGLRA
+852 SKRLSHGLRA
-862 QLSYTFSRSIDESS
+862 QVSYTFSRSIDESS
-876 GINSQDFDNTTQYSI
+876 GINSQDFDNSTQYSI
-891 NFFDRK
+891 NFYDRK

-917 EMPFGKSS
+917 ELPFGSS
-925 SGLTGAVVKG
+925 RTGFAGVLVKG
-935 WQLNGIVTAQSGT
+935 WQLNSIVTAQSGT

-970 ERPDIVPGRTNN
+970 ERPDVRPGFSNN
-982 PLMGDPKHW
+982 PVTGDAKHW
-991 FDSSAFR
+991 FDANAFV
-998 LQPANTIGNLGRN
+998 LQPVNTIGNLGRN

-1021 DFSLFKQFALTEGK
+1021 DFSLFKQFVLAEGK
-1035 TLLFRAEMFNI
+1035 ALHFRAEMFNI
-1046 LNHPNFGVPNS
+1046 FNHPNFGVPNS

-1062 LLPFTDSTGNT
+1062 LLPTGA
-1073 CPVGQTCGRPNP
+1073 VNP
-1085 RAGAILS
+1085 SAGAILT

-1102 GLKFNF
+1102 GLKLTF